1 MKQNRAERIRT
12 AHFKVCLSPD
22 QKALVKKCAKED
34 RKSMSEWGRDKLIP
48 IAKDQQRQT
57 GSL

>member
-12 AHFKVCLSPD
+12 AHFKICLSPD
-22 QKALVKKCAKED
+22 QKALLKKCAKED

-48 IAKDQQRQT
+48 IAKDQQRA
-57 GSL
+57 G